1 LSDRIFEYHD
11 HWLVKR
17 TDTPNYH
24 IYWCKPG
31 TRRVRRKSTN
41 TADFERAKECLI
53 EFAEKKRRPTDQ
65 PPDDALI
72 LDGLN
77 DYVELDMAGRA
88 SEKNSRSSLRI
99 WSRFLS
105 LSDVCFTSELTLDL
119 QNEFIEWRRETMQSP
134 RGTPS
139 NAAILRDIAVL
150 SAALNRMV
158 VRRKLA
164 VAPFIQ
170 RIPPP
175 PARDRFL
182 TLDEL
187 DRLFS
192 ACEEPHLLL
201 FVQLALH
208 TVQRPSA
215 IFRLRA
221 ERVFLER
228 RRIEFRAPG
237 EAVTNKKK
245 ATVRIGDALYGIL
258 SKAVERSQSGF
269 VVEYQGQPIQGV
281 RRSFRAACK
290 RAGLGDEVVPYTLR
304 HTGSTLLAA
313 NGVPLW
319 QLSGMLGHSLQRTTE
334 IYAKHSP
341 EFMQHATEMA
351 DKLFGGLGGRDA
363 ARQTRAK
370 RGESEK
376 CLAA

>member
-1 LSDRIFEYHD
+1 MSDRIFEYQS
-11 HWLVKR
+11 HWLVRR

-53 EFAEKKRRPTDQ
+53 EFAEKRKRPSDQ

-88 SEKNSRSSLRI
+88 SESRARSSLRM
-99 WSRFLS
+99 WSKFLS
-105 LSDVCFTSELTLDL
+105 LCDVCFTSELTLDI
-119 QNEFIEWRRETMQSP
+119 QNEFVEWRRETMKSP
-134 RGTPS
+134 RGEPS

-170 RIPPP
+170 RISPPP
-175 PARDRFL
+175 PRDRFL
-182 TLDEL
+182 SIDEL
-187 DRLFS
+187 NRLFA

-215 IFRLRA
+215 IFRLRTD
-221 ERVFLER
+221 RVFLER

-237 EAVTNKKK
+237 EAVTNKRK

-258 SKAVERSQSGF
+258 RQAVERSRSGF
-269 VVEYQGQPIQGV
+269 VVEYQGQAVRGV

-304 HTGSTLLAA
+304 HTGATLLAA

-319 QLSGMLGHSLQRTTE
+319 QVSGMLGHSLQRTTE
-334 IYAKHSP
+334 IYAKHSS

-351 DKLFGGLGGRDA
+351 DKLFGGLGECSS

-370 RGESEK
+370 LGESET
-376 CLAA
+376 CQAA